1 MTPARPTTSLLF
13 QVLWRVLPAAVLILL
28 VIWYGAAR
36 IMEKTVEGELRAGLQ
51 REAEQ
56 HATAIAAQ
64 FNLLLDAMRVLAANG
79 LLINSLVD
87 TQERQNYLPTFFQSL
102 RLPGLRGARIT
113 LTDYRGRAIAA
124 KGQSESYEDAPWLS
138 DVMDG
143 RDHVSITPEGVIIA
157 TPVVY
162 EGLPEGALVVEYAA
176 RHIDRLLAG
185 PPSAQDTIVVHESG
199 RVLYSANPTL
209 ALAGAPVAASIL
221 EDWVSLTVAVPGRPE
236 LSLIAAAHP
245 LIAFKAVKQVQD
257 ILLLTVACSLLAL
270 AGGILVATFQAT
282 RPLSDFVAAIREI
295 GRGGI
300 SHRVEAAG
308 PAEFHDLAKHFNEMV
323 ERLEQ
328 TTVSRDRVDNILNS
342 MAELLIVTDRDCVIQ
357 TANQAALE
365 AFKTSEAELRGQQLS
380 RRLRHRETRNELP
393 GLNPRN
399 IAGRVQSIEAICLVG
414 EGRELPV
421 LVSAA
426 RLGSEDGAEGSIV
439 YVVLDVTD
447 LSAAEAA
454 RAEAEQRL
462 RMAIEAM
469 SEAFT
474 YFDKDDRLVVFNSK
488 YKELY
493 AEHADAVVAGV
504 SFQELTRL
512 VYDKGLLVGVN
523 GLQGDYVS
531 SRLSHH
537 RNPSVPV
544 ELQHRDGHWHRV
556 QEQRTEDG
564 GVVGLRTDITELK
577 RREAQLERQA
587 RELER
592 SNNELAREIGLRRS
606 IEASLRDSEA
616 HAQALFEAIGVAVLI
631 LDEDAVIERI
641 SAAAGDLLGYASSEL
656 LGQGLSHLSF
666 AEPAAAQDQDP
677 WQDLARLA
685 EDRPRRMDLRRKDGS
700 WLRAT
705 ASFGEL
711 LLRDRRLFMLVL
723 RERADDELGS
733 DDGDRAL
740 EALDQEL
747 RPALASML
755 ATLQLLKQGAGGR
768 LPEKARPMVEAV
780 EKASA
785 EALSRFDS
793 FLGPSEPQ
801 QPSRPKGKASGTK
814 PRKAPAKKSRR
825 PKARKRA

>member
-1 MTPARPTTSLLF
+1 MTPTRPTTSLLF
-13 QVLWRVLPAAVLILL
+13 QVLWRVLPAAVLMLL

-36 IMEKTVEGELRAGLQ
+36 IMEKTVEDELRAGLQ

-64 FNLLLDAMRVLAANG
+64 FDLLLDAMRVLAANG
-79 LLINSLVD
+79 LLVNGLVD

-102 RLPGLRGARIT
+102 RLPGLKGARIT
-113 LTDYRGRAIAA
+113 LTDYRGRSIAA
-124 KGQSESYEDAPWLS
+124 KGQSESYEQAPWLS
-138 DVMDG
+138 EVMDG
-143 RDHVSITPEGVIIA
+143 RDHVSITPDGVIIA

-209 ALAGAPVAASIL
+209 ALAGAPVAPRIL
-221 EDWVSLTVAVPGRPE
+221 EDWVSLVVAVPGQPA

-245 LIAFKAVKQVQD
+245 LVAFKAVKQVQD

-270 AGGILVATFQAT
+270 GGGILVATFQAT

-308 PAEFHDLAKHFNEMV
+308 PAEFHDLAQHFNEMV

-357 TANQAALE
+357 TANQAARE
-365 AFKTSEAELRGQQLS
+365 VFKTSEADLRGQQLS
-380 RRLRHRETRNELP
+380 RRLRHRETRCELP
-393 GLNPRN
+393 SLDPRN
-399 IAGRVQSIEAICLVG
+399 IAGRVQSIEALCLVG

-493 AEHADAVVAGV
+493 GDQADAVVEGA

-512 VYDKGLLVGVN
+512 VHDNGLLVG
-523 GLQGDYVS
+523 DYVDI
-531 SRLSHH
+531 RLSHH
-537 RNPSVPV
+537 SNPKAAV
-544 ELQHRDGHWHRV
+544 ELHHRDGRWLRV
-556 QEQRTEDG
+556 HEQRTEDG
-564 GVVGLRTDITELK
+564 GVVGVRTDITELK

-606 IEASLRDSEA
+606 IEASLRESEA
-616 HAQALFEAIGVAVLI
+616 HAQALFEAVGVAVLI
-631 LDEDAVIERI
+631 LDEEAVIERI
-641 SAAAGDLLGYASSEL
+641 STAAGDLLGYASSEL
-656 LGQGLSHLSF
+656 LGQGLSRLSF
-666 AEPAAAQDQDP
+666 AEPAAEQEQGL

-685 EDRPRRMDLRRKDGS
+685 KDRPRRMDLRRKDGS

-723 RERADDELGS
+723 RERTDNELGS
-733 DDGDRAL
+733 GDGDRAL
-740 EALDQEL
+740 EALDQDL

-755 ATLQLLKQGAGGR
+755 AALQLLKQGAGGR
-768 LPEKARPMVEAV
+768 LPETARPMVEAV
-780 EKASA
+780 EKAGA
-785 EALSRFDS
+785 EVLSRFDDL
-793 FLGPSEPQ
+793 LGPSEPR
-801 QPSRPKGKASGTK
+801 QPPTPKSKASGTK
-814 PRKAPAKKSRR
+814 PRRVSAKKSRR
-825 PKARKRA
+825 PKPRKQA